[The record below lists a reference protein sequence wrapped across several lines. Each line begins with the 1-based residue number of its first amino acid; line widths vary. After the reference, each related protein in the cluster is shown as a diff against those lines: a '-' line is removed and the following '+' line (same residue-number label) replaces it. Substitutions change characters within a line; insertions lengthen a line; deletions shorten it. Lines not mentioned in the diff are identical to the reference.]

1 MVGIMSTTNKL
12 RMEKCEDNIWE
23 RRVINSFPWSCQNGF
38 LLAAFCWEHL
48 TFHAKFPN
56 KWKPKLQLVDQRCAG
71 DFPPIPWC
79 FPWKSPGWDDFP
91 ARTGIL
97 LQHWGSLRPGL
108 FPSLHTRFSTLGLP
122 VLSVGG
128 SWRDVCV
135 SQGLFL
141 MPKDGDRAKIPR
153 FFCGSDALTSDATPI
168 CPPHGCHHHSSG
180 SNTQEK
186 VPGRENWEFVY
197 PNAVAVNWLRL
208 FIKIFLGLDHS
219 RHRQQDKHR
228 WNPTPLKRNPSS

>member
-141 MPKDGDRAKIPR
+141 MPKDGDRAKIPK
-153 FFCGSDALTSDATPI
+153 FFVAVMPSPPMPLPFVLPTDATTTAQ
-168 CPPHGCHHHSSG
+168 GQTRRKRSQEGKTG
-180 SNTQEK
+180 S
-186 VPGRENWEFVY
+186 
-197 PNAVAVNWLRL
+197 L
-208 FIKIFLGLDHS
+208 FIQMPWQWIGCDYS
-219 RHRQQDKHR
+219 
-228 WNPTPLKRNPSS
+228 LKYSLVWIIRGTGNRTNTGETQPR